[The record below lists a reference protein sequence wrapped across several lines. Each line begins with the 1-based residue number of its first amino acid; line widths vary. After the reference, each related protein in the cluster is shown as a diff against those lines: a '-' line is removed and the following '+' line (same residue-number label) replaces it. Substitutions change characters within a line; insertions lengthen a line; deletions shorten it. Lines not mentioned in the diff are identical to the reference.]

1 MRKFRLFL
9 AQCLLWWDNGKH
21 ILLCA
26 AHLIWPGFIITQI
39 LIHIVNL
46 FGLTNCTLKDK
57 VTLFFFF
64 KNSTRAPCEQQAKTV
79 SRRYSRKRK
88 SSRNRFCLF
97 IWGPGRIFRQKN
109 GTKSPDTVPLS
120 QKPDFVR
127 IRAFFLEPHGNIGTR
142 THCKNAEITTTA
154 FSGNLGRK
162 VYVQITNFINLLYGV
177 TWHGIILRGW
187 LVTISELWVL
197 LC

>member
-1 MRKFRLFL
+1 MVWTVTKSQTYTVASAPSVTGLVFMRKFRLFL

-57 VTLFFFF
+57 VTLFFI

-88 SSRNRFCLF
+88 ISRNRFCLF
-97 IWGPGRIFRQKN
+97 IWGPGRIFLSKNYGQK
-109 GTKSPDTVPLS
+109 SRDTVKRLS
-120 QKPDFVR
+120 SRYIQLHHWGPFNPQLDL
-127 IRAFFLEPHGNIGTR
+127 AFNRL
-142 THCKNAEITTTA
+142 
-154 FSGNLGRK
+154 
-162 VYVQITNFINLLYGV
+162 
-177 TWHGIILRGW
+177 
-187 LVTISELWVL
+187 
-197 LC
+197 